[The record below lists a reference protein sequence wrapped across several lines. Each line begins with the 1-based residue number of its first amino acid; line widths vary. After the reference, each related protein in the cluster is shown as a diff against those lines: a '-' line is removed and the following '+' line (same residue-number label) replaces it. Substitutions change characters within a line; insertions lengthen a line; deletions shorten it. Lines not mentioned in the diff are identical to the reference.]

1 MQKYIIT
8 VYGSLPSEN
17 VLLTTVKSRYDSEE
31 NLVSSLALNIL
42 NAEVRTISFRHE
54 SDNETHV
61 HLHLASDDADAARL
75 LVYGSGF
82 ARDDRQ

>member
-31 NLVSSLALNIL
+31 NLVSSLALKIL
-42 NAEVRTISFRHE
+42 NPEVRVISFRRE
-54 SDNETHV
+54 TDNETHV
-61 HLHLASDDADAARL
+61 HLHLTSDDADAARL
-75 LVYGSGF
+75 LVYGGGF
-82 ARDDRQ
+82 ARDNCQ